1 MAELRGT
8 VNPVHKKRR
17 GFESLLSH
25 KILFMFENCKNSNK
39 QGDVGM
45 CYAMAYFAKQ
55 GYTISIPI
63 TDSQDYDLIVDD
75 GIKLYKV
82 QVKTT
87 KQLAPSNYYIVYL
100 RTCGGN
106 RSGQTIKHFNDNNSD
121 YLFVLTEKHEAFLI
135 PKNEI
140 NVNTALTLNEDVEK
154 YKVII

>member
-1 MAELRGT
+1 
-8 VNPVHKKRR
+8 
-17 GFESLLSH
+17 
-25 KILFMFENCKNSNK
+25 MFENCKNSNK

-87 KQLAPSNYYIVYL
+87 KQIAPSNYYVVSL

-106 RSGQTIKHFNDNNSD
+106 RSGQTIKNFDENKSD
-121 YLFVLTEKHEAFLI
+121 LLFVLTDNHQSFLF
-135 PKNEI
+135 PKKEI
-140 NVNTALTLNEDVEK
+140 ETKTTITLNENAEK

>member
-1 MAELRGT
+1 
-8 VNPVHKKRR
+8 
-17 GFESLLSH
+17 
-25 KILFMFENCKNSNK
+25 MFENCKNSNK

-75 GIKLYKV
+75 GVRLSKV

-87 KQLAPSNYYIVYL
+87 KQLSPSNFYVVYL

-106 RSGQTIKHFNDNNSD
+106 RSGQTIKHFNENNSD
-121 YLFVLTEKHEAFLI
+121 YLFVLAENHEAFLI

-140 NVNTALTLNEDVEK
+140 NVNTALTLNEDVDK